1 MTTTILERKIETE
14 ELSMSEFLSRFRDT
28 LETTYKRQSEIE
40 ELTELMAKNPV
51 DKFVITEKPDVAVCQ
66 GDIIIWSELT
76 DEFKE
81 NYPKIRN
88 LKVSNSMVLQE
99 DDSITGDHELVALK
113 NADVTVQTG
122 EFVPSILE
130 GHLWGNRTY
139 GCKVITVDS
148 PFVVK
153 HREHGNITFLT
164 PGKYMVCS
172 SLDSET
178 LTRMRD

>member
-1 MTTTILERKIETE
+1 MTTTILERKQESQ
-14 ELSMSEFLSRFRDT
+14 ELSMNDFLNRFRDT
-28 LETTYKRQSEIE
+28 LETTYQRQNEIE

-51 DKFVITEKPDVAVCQ
+51 DKFVITEKPTVPVYQ

-76 DEFKE
+76 KEFKE
-81 NYPKIRN
+81 NYSKVQN
-88 LKVSNSMVLQE
+88 LKATDSTILQE
-99 DDSITGDHELVALK
+99 DDSITGDHELVPLQGAK
-113 NADVTVQTG
+113 CT
-122 EFVPSILE
+122 ILE
-130 GHLWGNRTY
+130 GTFVPDLLAGVFWGNKQY
-139 GCKVITVDS
+139 NCKVIDIDS